1 MKTTLLLLPM
11 AVLAACTTPTTL
23 TSPAPLKG
31 KPTAPVAVTAQL
43 SRGAARVQV
52 TFEADAQQV
61 EIAAS
66 GVDGLTVTGPAVLLE
81 QGSFARGA
89 QTTYDVP
96 FTPGP
101 GRSTLVVSV
110 SGVFN
115 GGSRARVAAFTVGE
129 GPLAP
134 SPGTVMTTDDG
145 TTVKVLPA
153 GEPATGH

>member
-1 MKTTLLLLPM
+1 MNKTLLLF
-11 AVLAACTTPTTL
+11 ALAACSTPTTL
-23 TSPAPLKG
+23 SSPAPLKG
-31 KPTAPVAVTAQL
+31 KPSAPMAVTAQL

-52 TFEADAQQV
+52 TFEADAQGV
-61 EIAAS
+61 EIAAT
-66 GVDGLTVTGPAVLLE
+66 GVDGLSVDGPKVLLE

-89 QTTYDVP
+89 QATYEVA

-101 GRSTLVVSV
+101 GRSQLVVSV
-110 SGVFN
+110 SGLFN
-115 GGSRARVAAFTVGE
+115 GSSRTRVAAFGVGE

-153 GEPATGH
+153 AEPTAP